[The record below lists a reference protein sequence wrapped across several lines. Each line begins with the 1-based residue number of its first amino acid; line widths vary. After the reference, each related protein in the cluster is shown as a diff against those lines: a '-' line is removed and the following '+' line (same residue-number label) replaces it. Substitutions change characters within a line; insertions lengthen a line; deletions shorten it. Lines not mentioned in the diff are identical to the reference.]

1 MLVLVTCK
9 NVEDPIKTE
18 ELECS
23 QGFPHY
29 NPMGP
34 IRWHGYQSCNDA
46 PDETNINWPACLRDI
61 YVQKCEQKDSRQ
73 LESHPISSHGVLSSA
88 ELKI

>member
-1 MLVLVTCK
+1 MVVLVTCK
-9 NVEDPIKTE
+9 NVEDPIKNE

-34 IRWHGYQSCNDA
+34 ICCHGNRSCNDA
-46 PDETNINWPACLRDI
+46 PDETNINWPSCLRDI
-61 YVQKCEQKDSRQ
+61 YVQKCEQTDGRQ
-73 LESHPISSHGVLSSA
+73 LESHPISSPGAFGSA